1 MASGTL
7 LSNQI
12 KWKELAIIATIMD
25 IEKGVIMRP

>member
-12 KWKELAIIATIMD
+12 QWKELAIIATIMD
-25 IEKGVIMRP
+25 IEKGVY